1 MGDLIFIGSLFCALI
16 SAYLLLLK
24 RNSVH
29 LFTNNILA
37 IIFLAYSY
45 CTIGYLLISSGW
57 LIYFPNFYR
66 TPAPVNFLIPP
77 LAFLYVKSVLTNKDK
92 WTWKDNLHFLP
103 FIFFVINYIPLYTM
117 SYERKMEIVKLVI
130 NNYQYNYSGNDGF
143 FSENIQLLRPI
154 QSVVYIILQWRLLL
168 KFKKD
173 NKEDA
178 FKEYTQATITWLKN
192 FTVAV
197 SFTIFTFL
205 IFVIGVIYSLYTK
218 KNINDIVFYAS
229 IPVAISFFYLS
240 SYLIINPNV
249 LIGLPYID
257 ISKTN
262 KASIVMDTQKFN
274 EEVGIIER
282 YLIQEAPYFKQNYT
296 INELS
301 LELSIPLKSLSF
313 IINNHFKKN
322 FNDFINYYR
331 VAYVVDRIKA
341 GDFKNYTL
349 YALASKAGF
358 SNKTSFVNAFKK
370 VHNCTPSQYLVE
382 NDTLI

>member
-1 MGDLIFIGSLFCALI
+1 
-16 SAYLLLLK
+16 
-24 RNSVH
+24 
-29 LFTNNILA
+29 
-37 IIFLAYSY
+37 
-45 CTIGYLLISSGW
+45 
-57 LIYFPNFYR
+57 
-66 TPAPVNFLIPP
+66 
-77 LAFLYVKSVLTNKDK
+77 
-92 WTWKDNLHFLP
+92 
-103 FIFFVINYIPLYTM
+103 M
-117 SYERKMEIVKLVI
+117 SYEKKMEIVKLVI
-130 NNYQYNYSGNDGF
+130 NNYQFNYSGNDGF
-143 FSENIQLLRPI
+143 FSENIQLLRPV

-197 SFTIFTFL
+197 SFTILTFL

-218 KNINDIVFYAS
+218 RNINDIVFYAS

-249 LIGLPYID
+249 LLGLPYVE

-296 INELS
+296 ISELS

-313 IINNHFKKN
+313 ILNNHFKKN

-331 VAYVVDRIKA
+331 VAYIVDRIKA
-341 GDFKNYTL
+341 GDLKNYTL

-382 NDTLI
+382 NEAIN